1 MGSRA
6 PAERPMTEAQL
17 RKRVKSACEGAQK
30 AGLQVW
36 GVEVG
41 DGGCVRLVTAPSGV
55 DRPNETVSHR
65 QPDALDKW
73 GSHNVVALDGHS

>member
-1 MGSRA
+1 MGSRV
-6 PAERPMTEAQL
+6 PTDRPMTEAQL
-17 RKRVKSACEGAQK
+17 RKRVKSACEGAQR

-41 DGGCVRLVTAPSGV
+41 DGGSIRLVTAPSGV
-55 DRPNETVSHR
+55 DRPSETMSHR

-73 GSHNVVALDGHS
+73 ASDNVVSLETR